1 MLEMMFLSLLKVD
14 IRRVWVDDV
23 VRIQFC
29 SRKWQLRRLGHNVG
43 QEQTLFVYNSRE
55 ILMAARKSQ
64 SDRSCMSHNVI
75 KLRGVRCTNTR
86 DAVQRGVTRIVSDLL
101 QYCYQLSL

>member
-29 SRKWQLRRLGHNVG
+29 SSRWQLRRLGHNVG
-43 QEQTLFVYNSRE
+43 QEQTLFVYNSRFDMF
-55 ILMAARKSQ
+55 LFDDVVYGR
-64 SDRSCMSHNVI
+64 
-75 KLRGVRCTNTR
+75 R

-101 QYCYQLSL
+101 QYCYRLSL